1 MNVVLGGGE
10 KKVIIK
16 AYFCFPGSFWLLRA
30 DLILDAN

>member
-10 KKVIIK
+10 KKVIK